1 MKKIIAGVAAVLIAV
16 GVAPSAM
23 AQTSIMAGSSPLTDL
38 NPLGATLHLGLSNFP
53 TGKGIYIFEAVKNP
67 TGGRPTIKN
76 SDMASQAWV
85 IANGPAGSTS
95 PNGDIK
101 VTVTATFGGQ
111 TCTDN
116 CGLWFEYDHDNTAD
130 TSEDHFVPIT
140 FSAAA
145 PTSAGSETT
154 NPAASVKVSGQI
166 DGVALSPSQP
176 GTLAYQTPKYVVATA
191 SDGSTPTLKIT
202 ADPSGK
208 TFCTLNGNYIKAVSG
223 TGACN
228 LEIHAGA
235 VVGYFPFMLSKG
247 VQTAKQTVTSIKVG
261 KPKNVALKT
270 SFGEKIA
277 YKSATPKICAA
288 VDNTIIGLK
297 VGSCVL
303 NASAVGTANYD
314 QFSAKVTLAVVKK

>member
-23 AQTSIMAGSSPLTDL
+23 AQTSIMTGSSPLTNL

-53 TGKGIYIFEAVKNP
+53 DGKGIYIFEVVKNP
-67 TGGRPTIKN
+67 TGARPTIIN
-76 SDMASQAWV
+76 NDQSSQAWV

-95 PNGDIK
+95 PMGDIK
-101 VTVTATFGGQ
+101 VVVTATFGGQ

-116 CGLWFEYDHDNTAD
+116 CGLYFEYDHTNSTD
-130 TSEDHFVPIT
+130 TSEDHFVPIS

-154 NPAASVKVSGQI
+154 TASVTVSGQI

-228 LEIHAGA
+228 LEIQAGA

>member
-23 AQTSIMAGSSPLTDL
+23 AQTSIMTGSSPLTNL

-53 TGKGIYIFEAVKNP
+53 DGKGIYIFEVVKNP
-67 TGGRPTIKN
+67 TGGRPTIIN
-76 SDMASQAWV
+76 NDQSSQAWV

-95 PNGDIK
+95 PMGDIK
-101 VTVTATFGGQ
+101 VVVTATFGGQ

-116 CGLWFEYDHDNTAD
+116 CGLYFEYDHTNSTD
-130 TSEDHFVPIT
+130 TSEDHFVPIS

-154 NPAASVKVSGQI
+154 TASVTVSGQI
-166 DGVALSPSQP
+166 DGVALSASQP
-176 GTLAYQTPKYVVATA
+176 GTLAYQTPKYVVAAA

-208 TFCTLNGNYIKAVSG
+208 TFCVLNGNYIKAVSG

-228 LEIHAGA
+228 LEIHSGA
-235 VVGYFPFMLSKG
+235 AVGYFPFMLSKG
-247 VQTAKQTVTSIKVG
+247 IQSAKQSVTSIKVG
-261 KPKNVALKT
+261 KPKNIALT
-270 SFGEKIA
+270 TNFQEMIS
-277 YKSATPKICAA
+277 YKSTTPKICTA

-297 VGSCVL
+297 VGSCLL
-303 NASAVGTANYD
+303 NASAVGSANYD
-314 QFSAKVTLAVVKK
+314 QFSAKVKLAVVKK

>member
-23 AQTSIMAGSSPLTDL
+23 AQTSIMTGSSPLTNL

-53 TGKGIYIFEAVKNP
+53 DGKGIYIFEVVKNP
-67 TGGRPTIKN
+67 TGARPTIIN
-76 SDMASQAWV
+76 NDQSSQAWV

-95 PNGDIK
+95 PMGDIK
-101 VTVTATFGGQ
+101 VVVTATFGGQ

-116 CGLWFEYDHDNTAD
+116 CGLYFEYDHTNSTD
-130 TSEDHFVPIT
+130 TSEDHFVPIS

-154 NPAASVKVSGQI
+154 TASVTVSGQI
-166 DGVALSPSQP
+166 DGVALSASQP
-176 GTLAYQTPKYVVATA
+176 GTLAYQTPKYVVAAA

-208 TFCTLNGNYIKAVSG
+208 TFCVLNGNYIKAVSG

-228 LEIHAGA
+228 LEIHSGA
-235 VVGYFPFMLSKG
+235 AVGYFPFMLSKG
-247 VQTAKQTVTSIKVG
+247 IQSAKQSVTSIKVG